1 MDLYQDDDVY
11 DFGSPKKPAT
21 RAQERASVAVD
32 ADDEIEDADDDP
44 ERPYKLLN
52 SLKDVR
58 ARVRLINW
66 FTTSAMLT
74 CAQIAEERNIVDPA
88 HIIEDDDLFM
98 IATTQPSG
106 ASGVSDSPRPHRCN
120 LAAQI
125 CKAWRPRSLEQT
137 SLRRSGHTRV
147 NS

>member
-1 MDLYQDDDVY
+1 MTPEARKFVDKGERLVMKFRGASAKSAVRSASGTTKRRKGASAVGTDAETASVAGPSRKGSRRNAAPQEDVMDLYQDDDVY

-58 ARVRLINW
+58 ARVSLTNQ
-66 FTTSAMLT
+66 FTTSAY
-74 CAQIAEERNIVDPA
+74 
-88 HIIEDDDLFM
+88 
-98 IATTQPSG
+98 
-106 ASGVSDSPRPHRCN
+106 
-120 LAAQI
+120 
-125 CKAWRPRSLEQT
+125 SLPG
-137 SLRRSGHTRV
+137 R
-147 NS
+147 